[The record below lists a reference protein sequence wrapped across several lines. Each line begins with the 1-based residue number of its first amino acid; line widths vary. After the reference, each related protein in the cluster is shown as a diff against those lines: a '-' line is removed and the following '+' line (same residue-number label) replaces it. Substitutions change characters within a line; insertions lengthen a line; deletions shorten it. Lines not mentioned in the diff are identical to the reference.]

1 MNSDSSPKCQCSL
14 VKYSQHPLDLLGWK
28 NAFKEK
34 HNFLLRELILRQIGP
49 NTLLYSH
56 FSRLKSSCRNFRQF
70 CQIDL
75 SPFFTKL
82 YFGNFFLQIDYT
94 KKCFRVL
101 LTEIVWPFLRSV
113 TRCWN
118 KKKPKVSKQCSKRSH
133 SSFYLKSNSFRS
145 SLEKCK
151 IFGRKIVV
159 KNFQKW
165 PNLVTLVVGL
175 MPDIIFRANFVAPR
189 GECYKTF
196 YRFPPK
202 FRNWTWGF
210 CYAWTFTKKVNSWQV
225 LNKNII

>member
-1 MNSDSSPKCQCSL
+1 MEECLQRKAQFSFTRVNFASNR
-14 VKYSQHPLDLLGWK
+14 SQHSSLFALFQAQVVLPQFPTVLPDWLV
-28 NAFKEK
+28 AIFY
-34 HNFLLRELILRQIGP
+34 QII
-49 NTLLYSH
+49 
-56 FSRLKSSCRNFRQF
+56 FWE
-70 CQIDL
+70 
-75 SPFFTKL
+75 
-82 YFGNFFLQIDYT
+82 FFLQIDYT